1 MRPRSPRGQ
10 ADFRREVQ
18 AIIQD
23 PFEVFNPFYRGDQ
36 VLETVVKNFGLA
48 QGKQVQGQSICK
60 ALSSLGLDPDAVL
73 GRFPHQLSGGQCQG
87 IMIAR
92 AILPNPK
99 VIVADESVSMVDVSF
114 QALILDNM
122 LHLKRDQGIAFV
134 YSTHDL
140 STA

>member
-1 MRPRSPRGQ
+1 
-10 ADFRREVQ
+10 VQ
-18 AIIQD
+18 AIVQD
-23 PFEVFNPFYRGDQ
+23 PFEIFNPFYRGDQ

-48 QGKQVQGQSICK
+48 QGKQVQGQIICK

-73 GRFPHQLSGGQCQG
+73 GRFPHQLSGGRCQQ
-87 IMIAR
+87 IMIAP

-122 LHLKRDQGIAFV
+122 LHLKRDPGIAFV

>member
-1 MRPRSPRGQ
+1 M
-10 ADFRREVQ
+10 Q
-18 AIIQD
+18 AIVQD
-23 PFEVFNPFYRGDQ
+23 PFEIFNPFYRGDQ

-48 QGKQVQGQSICK
+48 QGKQVQGQIICK
-60 ALSSLGLDPDAVL
+60 ALSSLGLDPAAVL
-73 GRFPHQLSGGQCQG
+73 GRFPHQLSGGQCQE

>member
-1 MRPRSPRGQ
+1 MQ
-10 ADFRREVQ
+10 TIV
-18 AIIQD
+18 QD

-36 VLETVVKNFGLA
+36 VLETVVKNFGPA
-48 QGKQVQGQSICK
+48 QGKQVQGQIICK
-60 ALSSLGLDPDAVL
+60 ALCLDPDAVL

-87 IMIAR
+87 IMIAH

>member
-1 MRPRSPRGQ
+1 
-10 ADFRREVQ
+10 VQ
-18 AIIQD
+18 AIVQD

-48 QGKQVQGQSICK
+48 QGKQVQGQIICK
-60 ALSSLGLDPDAVL
+60 VLSLDPDAVL
-73 GRFPHQLSGGQCQG
+73 GRFPHQLSGGRRQQ

-99 VIVADESVSMVDVSF
+99 VIVADESVSMVNVSF

-122 LHLKRDQGIAFV
+122 LHLKRDPGIAFV